1 VSLLRIRPPRRVG
14 DRGREM
20 QEPMTEAGPKNN
32 WKYNKRLK
40 TFARKLRNNST
51 KAEVV
56 LWIRVLR
63 AKQLKGYPFRR
74 QRPILNYI
82 ADFMSKDLKLVIEV
96 DGASHNWS
104 HVQEKDARKDVALT
118 AAGFTVLRFTDEQV
132 LEDVDGVIGT
142 LENWIEEFES
152 KSSTPLAPPP
162 AGE

>member
-1 VSLLRIRPPRRVG
+1 
-14 DRGREM
+14 M
-20 QEPMTEAGPKNN
+20 QELMTQAGPHNHWN
-32 WKYNKRLK
+32 YNKRLK

-51 KAEVV
+51 KSEIV
-56 LWIRVLR
+56 LWTRVLR

-82 ADFMSKDLKLVIEV
+82 ADFMCKDLKLVIEV
-96 DGASHNWS
+96 DGYTHEFPA
-104 HVQEKDARKDVALT
+104 VIAKDKRKDSDLR
-118 AAGFTVLRFTDEQV
+118 AAGFTVMRFTDEEV
-132 LEDVDGVIGT
+132 LQDIQKVISG